1 MAEGVGD
8 GAGTTP
14 LQVLIRVQDLD
25 TAIGQLHHRRDT
37 LEERGQL
44 GVVEAGLADLS
55 GRAAALEERRR
66 DLQARQADLEGQIA
80 GVAGRRKALE
90 DRMYG
95 ARGSATRDLQAMDE
109 EIRHLA
115 DRRSE
120 LEDVELELMEEQEP
134 VDAELDELAAERER
148 LESSA
153 GGLRVALAEAE
164 SVVDADLSVQA
175 AARADGAAGLPADL
189 VARYEGLRSRL
200 GGVGA
205 ARLVGNHC
213 DGCHLELPSVEVERL
228 RRLPPGT
235 VATCDQCGRILVR
248 G

>member
-134 VDAELDELAAERER
+134 VDAE
-148 LESSA
+148 
-153 GGLRVALAEAE
+153 
-164 SVVDADLSVQA
+164 
-175 AARADGAAGLPADL
+175 
-189 VARYEGLRSRL
+189 
-200 GGVGA
+200 
-205 ARLVGNHC
+205 
-213 DGCHLELPSVEVERL
+213 
-228 RRLPPGT
+228 
-235 VATCDQCGRILVR
+235 
-248 G
+248 